1 MKNCKHSLWNYYL
14 KSGLPRLS
22 RASDD
27 LFGYRLSLN
36 KSFDSYEANI
46 NYLVNISDDSE
57 DMYGVMFK
65 MDYVLNEE

>member
-14 KSGLPRLS
+14 KGATVRLS
-22 RASDD
+22 RNADELSS
-27 LFGYRLSLN
+27 YRYSLN
-36 KSFDSYEANI
+36 NSFDSYQHNI

-65 MDYVLNEE
+65 LDYVLNEE